1 MSLSADRHSNSAAIQ
16 VYDSAD
22 GALSDGG
29 GALPALAPAEP
40 EHVAAIPVQDRR
52 PIKGHIMAKGEDE
65 YAPGKALA
73 RMTEWPKRAPKS
85 FSVVCYVTAALA
97 AKVFGHRVERRRS
110 SGLWNGRAGRRDC
123 HRRTASGACQLEPPS
138 PRLAG

>member
-40 EHVAAIPVQDRR
+40 EHVAAIPVQDRL
-52 PIKGHIMAKGEDE
+52 PKDEDE

-85 FSVVCYVTAALA
+85 FSVVCYVHGSSRCKGIRPSSRAPAIERL
-97 AKVFGHRVERRRS
+97 VERARRAP
-110 SGLWNGRAGRRDC
+110 GLSQAGRLRC
-123 HRRTASGACQLEPPS
+123 LPA
-138 PRLAG
+138 